1 MLIHRL
7 NVINSQVQVIL
18 CMIAGGGPEVGSPGL
33 EKFASTEGN
42 VLTNWEEITEI
53 IMSLEEPTWEEI
65 FK

>member
-1 MLIHRL
+1 
-7 NVINSQVQVIL
+7 
-18 CMIAGGGPEVGSPGL
+18 MIAGGGPEVGSPGL

>member
-7 NVINSQVQVIL
+7 NVIKSQVQVIL
-18 CMIAGGGPEVGSPGL
+18 CMIAGDGPEVGSPGL
-33 EKFASTEGN
+33 EKFGSTEGN

-53 IMSLEEPTWEEI
+53 IMSLEEPTLEEM